1 MAIQSEKK
9 PRKKQVVINE
19 LATAYAEAYAAKSLA
34 RQYENQVCELQYE
47 LDRIIQQEV
56 NN

>member
-19 LATAYAEAYAAKSLA
+19 LATAYAEAYAARSLA
-34 RQYENQVCELQYE
+34 RQYDNKVTDLQYE
-47 LDRIIQQEV
+47 LDRIITQEV